1 MTCKSPLPFIKQV
14 IVLKYFLLLG
24 CLVTVF
30 STATLKAE
38 DYPDAGTV
46 FSTGSALYEDGEFL
60 QALPHL
66 KQAAE
71 LAPTNSVYQHMLG
84 KCYGRIAEHGSWLTA
99 LRYVNKTRQQFE
111 LAVKLDEAN
120 YPAWRDLEEFYRR
133 APSFFGGNKKRALE
147 IRQMLEKKSDNPSP
161 SPAFQTDGITSP

>member
-1 MTCKSPLPFIKQV
+1 M
-14 IVLKYFLLLG
+14 LKYFLIISY
-24 CLVTVF
+24 LVAGF
-30 STATLKAE
+30 SAATLRAE
-38 DYPDAGTV
+38 NDLDADAM
-46 FSTGSALYEDGEFL
+46 FSSGSALYEDGEFL
-60 QALPHL
+60 EALPHL

-71 LAPTNSVYQHMLG
+71 LAPSNSVYQHMLG

-99 LRYVNKTRQQFE
+99 LRYVNKTREQFE

-147 IRQMLEKKSDNPSP
+147 IRQMLEKQSDSQPP
-161 SPAFQTDGITSP
+161 SPASHINDITSP